1 MAPTVNDTRRLRCY
15 HPQLFDDRETPEDEE
30 KNASEYRQDDS
41 HTQAEQGSSAGA
53 GHSVDQWSRATAAR
67 APAHA
72 AADDPEV
79 TAAEAEGAALEA
91 LIMTTI
97 MWLVDIAI
105 FVLCFGVGSGLVVSL
120 WRSCRG
126 KPVVRTEEEEIARNA
141 ALDALLNDIVR
152 SSTSK
157 SRKAGLSHQKLDDLF
172 LIR

>member
-1 MAPTVNDTRRLRCY
+1 
-15 HPQLFDDRETPEDEE
+15 
-30 KNASEYRQDDS
+30 
-41 HTQAEQGSSAGA
+41 
-53 GHSVDQWSRATAAR
+53 
-67 APAHA
+67 
-72 AADDPEV
+72 
-79 TAAEAEGAALEA
+79 
-91 LIMTTI
+91 MTTI

-152 SSTSK
+152 STSK
-157 SRKAGLSHQKLDDLF
+157 PRKAGLSHQMLADLF

>member
-1 MAPTVNDTRRLRCY
+1 MVTSTSSTR
-15 HPQLFDDRETPEDEE
+15 
-30 KNASEYRQDDS
+30 
-41 HTQAEQGSSAGA
+41 
-53 GHSVDQWSRATAAR
+53 TA
-67 APAHA
+67 AHA
-72 AADDPEV
+72 AADDTEA
-79 TAAEAEGAALEA
+79 TAAAEAEGAALGA

>member
-1 MAPTVNDTRRLRCY
+1 
-15 HPQLFDDRETPEDEE
+15 
-30 KNASEYRQDDS
+30 
-41 HTQAEQGSSAGA
+41 
-53 GHSVDQWSRATAAR
+53 VDQWSRAPAAW
-67 APAHA
+67 APAAHA
-72 AADDPEV
+72 AAHAAAADDTEA
-79 TAAEAEGAALEA
+79 TAAAEAEGAALEA